1 MPSEDIVSIYIVN
14 EADGCSDL
22 TIESQVSFTS
32 CSQSYIVR
40 ISNQS
45 NATGPFSIYTG
56 STSGT
61 PIYSAVTRVDMVAGQ
76 SFTLS
81 NSDQSGCVTPTPTPT
96 STITPTPSV
105 TPTNT
110 PTPSITSTNTPT
122 PSITPTITPTTTAT
136 PTVTPTVTPTIPP
149 TPSVTSTLTPTPS
162 ITPSVTVTTSVTI
175 TPTVTPSETPT
186 NTPTNTVTPSTTET
200 PTPTPTMTPTASG
213 SVGTAYLFIEP
224 QSGSTNI
231 GQYMFDG
238 GYNFYGFTNLSAPD
252 TSSQVLFSNDM
263 NGYVSFTGWT
273 GGVFPTV
280 RTQSVPQVS
289 GGVDAFGNSIVAY
302 NFTTHEVPVNTVS
315 NQAWYTW
322 IIPTGATNN
331 LIQYQI
337 DVNSFGNPNSM
348 TTLIMDS
355 TIYTETFN
363 YTGSTIPTGV
373 YRVYTTFADLSF
385 YLDNGGNTIYFRGN
399 SVI

>member
-1 MPSEDIVSIYIVN
+1 MAEIYDIIVVN
-14 EADGCSDL
+14 EASGCQNAVTNQYTITGCNQTVLVKFDG
-22 TIESQVSFTS
+22 T
-32 CSQSYIVR
+32 
-40 ISNQS
+40 N
-45 NATGPFSIYTG
+45 NAVGPFDIYTG
-56 STSGT
+56 STGTTAVYTGVTRTEMIYGVVLTLTDPSAFCGT
-61 PIYSAVTRVDMVAGQ
+61 PTPTPTPTVTP
-76 SFTLS
+76 SS
-81 NSDQSGCVTPTPTPT
+81 VTPTPTPT
-96 STITPTPSV
+96 STITPTPS
-105 TPTNT
+105 TTIGLT
-110 PTPSITSTNTPT
+110 PTPTSTTTITP
-122 PSITPTITPTTTAT
+122 TPTITPSST
-136 PTVTPTVTPTIPP
+136 P
-149 TPSVTSTLTPTPS
+149 
-162 ITPSVTVTTSVTI
+162 
-175 TPTVTPSETPT
+175 
-186 NTPTNTVTPSTTET
+186 
-200 PTPTPTMTPTASG
+200 

-231 GQYMFDG
+231 GQYMFNN
-238 GYNFYGFTNLSAPD
+238 GYNFYGFTNSSGPT
-252 TSSQVLFSNDM
+252 TSNPTQFNNDM

-280 RTQSVPQVS
+280 RTQMVPQVS
-289 GGVDAFGNSIVAY
+289 GGVDTYGNSIDAY
-302 NFTTHEVPVNTVS
+302 NFTTHEVPINTVS

-355 TIYTETFN
+355 TIYTKTFN

>member
-1 MPSEDIVSIYIVN
+1 MAEIYDIIVVN
-14 EADGCSDL
+14 EASGCQNAVTNQY
-22 TIESQVSFTS
+22 TITG
-32 CSQSYIVR
+32 C
-40 ISNQS
+40 NQTVLVKFNGTN
-45 NATGPFSIYTG
+45 NAVGPFDIYTG
-56 STSGT
+56 STGTTAVYTGVTRIEMISGVTLTLTDPSAFCGT
-61 PIYSAVTRVDMVAGQ
+61 PTPTPTPTITPS
-76 SFTLS
+76 S
-81 NSDQSGCVTPTPTPT
+81 VTPTPTPT
-96 STITPTPSV
+96 STVTPTPSV
-105 TPTNT
+105 TIGLT
-110 PTPSITSTNTPT
+110 PT
-122 PSITPTITPTTTAT
+122 
-136 PTVTPTVTPTIPP
+136 P
-149 TPSVTSTLTPTPS
+149 TPSVTIGITPTPTSTTTPTPTPS
-162 ITPSVTVTTSVTI
+162 ITPSS
-175 TPTVTPSETPT
+175 TP
-186 NTPTNTVTPSTTET
+186 
-200 PTPTPTMTPTASG
+200 

-238 GYNFYGFTNLSAPD
+238 GYNFYGFTNLSGPD

-289 GGVDAFGNSIVAY
+289 GGVDAYGNSIVAY

-331 LIQYQI
+331 LIQHQI

>member
-1 MPSEDIVSIYIVN
+1 MAVTYNIIVVN
-14 EADGCSDL
+14 TDSGCSNSITQQYTATACSENILVKLSGTNNAVGPFNVYTGTTGTTAVYSGITKAQMYSGVTL
-22 TIESQVSFTS
+22 TISDPSS
-32 CSQSYIVR
+32 CI
-40 ISNQS
+40 
-45 NATGPFSIYTG
+45 
-56 STSGT
+56 T
-61 PIYSAVTRVDMVAGQ
+61 PTP
-76 SFTLS
+76 TPTP
-81 NSDQSGCVTPTPTPT
+81 VTPTPTPT

-105 TPTNT
+105 TIGLTPTPTSTITPTPTSTIT
-110 PTPSITSTNTPT
+110 PTPSVTIGLTPT
-122 PSITPTITPTTTAT
+122 PTSTITPTPTITPSST
-136 PTVTPTVTPTIPP
+136 PF
-149 TPSVTSTLTPTPS
+149 
-162 ITPSVTVTTSVTI
+162 
-175 TPTVTPSETPT
+175 
-186 NTPTNTVTPSTTET
+186 
-200 PTPTPTMTPTASG
+200 
-213 SVGTAYLFIEP
+213 VGTAYLFIEP

-231 GQYMFDG
+231 GQYMFDN
-238 GYNFYGFTNLSAPD
+238 GYNFYGFTNSSGPT
-252 TSSQVLFSNDM
+252 TSNPTQFNNDM

-280 RTQSVPQVS
+280 RTQMVPQVS
-289 GGVDAFGNSIVAY
+289 GGVDTYGNSIDAY

-355 TIYTETFN
+355 TIYSQTFN

>member
-1 MPSEDIVSIYIVN
+1 MAEIYDIIVVN
-14 EADGCSDL
+14 EASGCQNAVTNQYTITGCNQTVLVKFDG
-22 TIESQVSFTS
+22 T
-32 CSQSYIVR
+32 
-40 ISNQS
+40 N
-45 NATGPFSIYTG
+45 NAVGPFDIYTG
-56 STSGT
+56 STGTTAVYTGVTRTEMIYGVVLTLTDPSAFCGT
-61 PIYSAVTRVDMVAGQ
+61 PTPTPTPTVTP
-76 SFTLS
+76 SS
-81 NSDQSGCVTPTPTPT
+81 VTPTPTPT
-96 STITPTPSV
+96 STITPTPS
-105 TPTNT
+105 TTIGLT
-110 PTPSITSTNTPT
+110 PTPTSTTTITP
-122 PSITPTITPTTTAT
+122 TPTITPSST
-136 PTVTPTVTPTIPP
+136 P
-149 TPSVTSTLTPTPS
+149 
-162 ITPSVTVTTSVTI
+162 
-175 TPTVTPSETPT
+175 
-186 NTPTNTVTPSTTET
+186 
-200 PTPTPTMTPTASG
+200 

-231 GQYMFDG
+231 GQYMFNN
-238 GYNFYGFTNLSAPD
+238 GYNFYGFTNSSGPT
-252 TSSQVLFSNDM
+252 TSNPTQFNNDM

-280 RTQSVPQVS
+280 RTQMVPQVS
-289 GGVDAFGNSIVAY
+289 GGVDTYGNSIDAY

-355 TIYTETFN
+355 TIYTKTFN

>member
-1 MPSEDIVSIYIVN
+1 MAEIYDIIVVN
-14 EADGCSDL
+14 EASGCQNAVTNQYTITGCNQTVLVKFDG
-22 TIESQVSFTS
+22 T
-32 CSQSYIVR
+32 
-40 ISNQS
+40 N
-45 NATGPFSIYTG
+45 NAVGPFDIYTG
-56 STSGT
+56 STGTTAVYTGVTRTEMIYGVVLTLTDPSAFCGT
-61 PIYSAVTRVDMVAGQ
+61 PTPTPTPTVTP
-76 SFTLS
+76 SS
-81 NSDQSGCVTPTPTPT
+81 VTPTPTPT
-96 STITPTPSV
+96 STITPTPS
-105 TPTNT
+105 TTIGLT
-110 PTPSITSTNTPT
+110 PTPTSTTTITP
-122 PSITPTITPTTTAT
+122 TPTITPSST
-136 PTVTPTVTPTIPP
+136 P
-149 TPSVTSTLTPTPS
+149 
-162 ITPSVTVTTSVTI
+162 
-175 TPTVTPSETPT
+175 
-186 NTPTNTVTPSTTET
+186 
-200 PTPTPTMTPTASG
+200 

-231 GQYMFDG
+231 GQYMFNN
-238 GYNFYGFTNLSAPD
+238 GYNFYGFTNSSGPT
-252 TSSQVLFSNDM
+252 TSNPTQFNNDM

-280 RTQSVPQVS
+280 RTQMVPQVS
-289 GGVDAFGNSIVAY
+289 GGFDAYGNSIEAY

-355 TIYTETFN
+355 TIYTKTFN

>member
-1 MPSEDIVSIYIVN
+1 
-14 EADGCSDL
+14 
-22 TIESQVSFTS
+22 
-32 CSQSYIVR
+32 
-40 ISNQS
+40 
-45 NATGPFSIYTG
+45 
-56 STSGT
+56 
-61 PIYSAVTRVDMVAGQ
+61 
-76 SFTLS
+76 
-81 NSDQSGCVTPTPTPT
+81 
-96 STITPTPSV
+96 
-105 TPTNT
+105 
-110 PTPSITSTNTPT
+110 
-122 PSITPTITPTTTAT
+122 
-136 PTVTPTVTPTIPP
+136 
-149 TPSVTSTLTPTPS
+149 
-162 ITPSVTVTTSVTI
+162 
-175 TPTVTPSETPT
+175 
-186 NTPTNTVTPSTTET
+186 
-200 PTPTPTMTPTASG
+200 
-213 SVGTAYLFIEP
+213 
-224 QSGSTNI
+224 
-231 GQYMFDG
+231 MFDG
-238 GYNFYGFTNLSAPD
+238 GYNFYGFTNLSGPD

-289 GGVDAFGNSIVAY
+289 GGVDAYGNSIVAY

-331 LIQYQI
+331 LIQHQI

-355 TIYTETFN
+355 TIYTKTFN

>member
-1 MPSEDIVSIYIVN
+1 MAEIYDIIVVN
-14 EADGCSDL
+14 EASGCQNAVTNQY
-22 TIESQVSFTS
+22 TITG
-32 CSQSYIVR
+32 C
-40 ISNQS
+40 NQTVLVKFNGTN
-45 NATGPFSIYTG
+45 NAVGPFDIYTG
-56 STSGT
+56 STGTTAVYTGVTRTEMIYGVVLTLTDPSAFCGT
-61 PIYSAVTRVDMVAGQ
+61 PTPTPTPTITPS
-76 SFTLS
+76 S
-81 NSDQSGCVTPTPTPT
+81 VTPTPTPT
-96 STITPTPSV
+96 STVTPTPSV
-105 TPTNT
+105 TIGLT
-110 PTPSITSTNTPT
+110 PT
-122 PSITPTITPTTTAT
+122 
-136 PTVTPTVTPTIPP
+136 P
-149 TPSVTSTLTPTPS
+149 TPSVTIGITPTPTSTTTPTPTPS
-162 ITPSVTVTTSVTI
+162 ITPSS
-175 TPTVTPSETPT
+175 TP
-186 NTPTNTVTPSTTET
+186 
-200 PTPTPTMTPTASG
+200 

-238 GYNFYGFTNLSAPD
+238 GYNFYGFTNLSGPD

-289 GGVDAFGNSIVAY
+289 GGVDAYGNSIVAY

-331 LIQYQI
+331 LIQHQI

>member
-1 MPSEDIVSIYIVN
+1 MAEIYDIIVVN
-14 EADGCSDL
+14 EASGCQNAVTNQYTITGCNQTVLVKFDG
-22 TIESQVSFTS
+22 T
-32 CSQSYIVR
+32 
-40 ISNQS
+40 N
-45 NATGPFSIYTG
+45 NAVGPFDIYTG
-56 STSGT
+56 STGTTAVYTGVTRTEMIYGVVLTLTDPSAFCGT
-61 PIYSAVTRVDMVAGQ
+61 PTPTPTPTVTP
-76 SFTLS
+76 SS
-81 NSDQSGCVTPTPTPT
+81 VTPTPTPT
-96 STITPTPSV
+96 STITPTPS
-105 TPTNT
+105 TTIGLT
-110 PTPSITSTNTPT
+110 PTPTSTTTITP
-122 PSITPTITPTTTAT
+122 TPTITPSST
-136 PTVTPTVTPTIPP
+136 P
-149 TPSVTSTLTPTPS
+149 
-162 ITPSVTVTTSVTI
+162 
-175 TPTVTPSETPT
+175 
-186 NTPTNTVTPSTTET
+186 
-200 PTPTPTMTPTASG
+200 

-231 GQYMFDG
+231 GQYMFDN
-238 GYNFYGFTNLSAPD
+238 GYNFYGFTNLSGPT
-252 TSSQVLFSNDM
+252 TSNPTQFNNDM

-280 RTQSVPQVS
+280 RTQMVPQVS
-289 GGVDAFGNSIVAY
+289 GGFDAYGNSIEAY

-355 TIYTETFN
+355 TIYTKTFN

>member
-1 MPSEDIVSIYIVN
+1 MAEIYNIIVVN
-14 EADGCSDL
+14 EANGCLNSVTNQYTITGCDQTVIVKFDG
-22 TIESQVSFTS
+22 T
-32 CSQSYIVR
+32 
-40 ISNQS
+40 N
-45 NATGPFSIYTG
+45 NAVGPFDIYTG
-56 STSGT
+56 STGT
-61 PIYSAVTRVDMVAGQ
+61 TAIYSGVTRTEMIYGVVL
-76 SFTLS
+76 TLS
-81 NSDQSGCVTPTPTPT
+81 DPAAICGTPTPTP
-96 STITPTPSV
+96 

-110 PTPSITSTNTPT
+110 PTPSIT
-122 PSITPTITPTTTAT
+122 
-136 PTVTPTVTPTIPP
+136 PTVTPSSQTPTPTPTSTVTP
-149 TPSVTSTLTPTPS
+149 TPSVTIGITPTPTSTTTSTPTPS
-162 ITPSVTVTTSVTI
+162 ITPSS
-175 TPTVTPSETPT
+175 TP
-186 NTPTNTVTPSTTET
+186 
-200 PTPTPTMTPTASG
+200 

-238 GYNFYGFTNLSAPD
+238 GYNFYGFTNLSGPD

-289 GGVDAFGNSIVAY
+289 GGVDAYGNSIVAY
-302 NFTTHEVPVNTVS
+302 NFTTHEVPLNTVS

-355 TIYTETFN
+355 TIYTKTFN

>member
-1 MPSEDIVSIYIVN
+1 VTLPTYATACKPVTGVIAPASTVTEPTLPVASTPVTLKLASAATVTEPTKPVAARPIKS
-14 EADGCSDL
+14 
-22 TIESQVSFTS
+22 TS
-32 CSQSYIVR
+32 W
-40 ISNQS
+40 
-45 NATGPFSIYTG
+45 PG
-56 STSGT
+56 STTITPSTAVASTPVSVTSAVPFTPTNTGT
-61 PIYSAVTRVDMVAGQ
+61 PTQ
-76 SFTLS
+76 
-81 NSDQSGCVTPTPTPT
+81 TPTPTQT
-96 STITPTPSV
+96 V

-110 PTPSITSTNTPT
+110 GTPT
-122 PSITPTITPTTTAT
+122 Q
-136 PTVTPTVTPTIPP
+136 
-149 TPSVTSTLTPTPS
+149 TPTPS
-162 ITPSVTVTTSVTI
+162 ITPSS
-175 TPTVTPSETPT
+175 TP
-186 NTPTNTVTPSTTET
+186 
-200 PTPTPTMTPTASG
+200 

-238 GYNFYGFTNLSAPD
+238 GYNFYGFTNLSGPD

-302 NFTTHEVPVNTVS
+302 NFTTHEVPLNTVS

-355 TIYTETFN
+355 TIYTKTFN

>member
-1 MPSEDIVSIYIVN
+1 MAFIYDIIVVN
-14 EADGCSDL
+14 TDPTCVNSV
-22 TIESQVSFTS
+22 TQQYT
-32 CSQSYIVR
+32 
-40 ISNQS
+40 
-45 NATGPFSIYTG
+45 ATGCPQTVLVKIDVGSPALGPFDVYTG
-56 STSGT
+56 TTGTTS
-61 PIYSAVTRVDMVAGQ
+61 IYSAQTRVQMIAGVAVVLVDPG
-76 SFTLS
+76 FP
-81 NSDQSGCVTPTPTPT
+81 CITPTPTPT
-96 STITPTPSV
+96 
-105 TPTNT
+105 
-110 PTPSITSTNTPT
+110 
-122 PSITPTITPTTTAT
+122 
-136 PTVTPTVTPTIPP
+136 PTVTPSSQTPTP
-149 TPSVTSTLTPTPS
+149 TPTPS
-162 ITPSVTVTTSVTI
+162 ITPSETATPTPTT
-175 TPTVTPSETPT
+175 TPTVTPT

-231 GQYMFDG
+231 GQYMFNN
-238 GYNFYGFTNLSAPD
+238 GYNFYGFTNSSGPT
-252 TSSQVLFSNDM
+252 TSNPVQFNNDM

-280 RTQSVPQVS
+280 RTQMVPQVS
-289 GGVDAFGNSIVAY
+289 GGFDAYGNSIEAY

-355 TIYTETFN
+355 TIYTKTFN

>member
-1 MPSEDIVSIYIVN
+1 MAFIYDIIVVN
-14 EADGCSDL
+14 TDPTCVNSV
-22 TIESQVSFTS
+22 TQQYT
-32 CSQSYIVR
+32 
-40 ISNQS
+40 
-45 NATGPFSIYTG
+45 ATGCPQTVLVKIDVGSPALGPFDVYTG
-56 STSGT
+56 TTGT
-61 PIYSAVTRVDMVAGQ
+61 TAIYSAQTRVQMIAGVAVVLVDP
-76 SFTLS
+76 SFP
-81 NSDQSGCVTPTPTPT
+81 C
-96 STITPTPSV
+96 ITPTPS
-105 TPTNT
+105 P
-110 PTPSITSTNTPT
+110 
-122 PSITPTITPTTTAT
+122 T
-136 PTVTPTVTPTIPP
+136 PTVTPSSQTPTP
-149 TPSVTSTLTPTPS
+149 TPTPS
-162 ITPSVTVTTSVTI
+162 ITPSETATP
-175 TPTVTPSETPT
+175 TPTVTPTI
-186 NTPTNTVTPSTTET
+186 TPSST
-200 PTPTPTMTPTASG
+200 PL
-213 SVGTAYLFIEP
+213 VETAYLFIEP

-231 GQYMFDG
+231 GQYMFNN
-238 GYNFYGFTNLSAPD
+238 GYNFYGFTNSSGPT
-252 TSSQVLFSNDM
+252 TSNPTQFNNDM

-280 RTQSVPQVS
+280 RTQMVPQVN
-289 GGVDAFGNSIVAY
+289 GGVDAYGNSIVAY
-302 NFTTHEVPVNTVS
+302 NFTTHEVPINTVS

-355 TIYTETFN
+355 TIYTKTFN

>member
-1 MPSEDIVSIYIVN
+1 MAEIYDIIVVN
-14 EADGCSDL
+14 EASGCQNAVTNQYTITGCNQTVLVKFDG
-22 TIESQVSFTS
+22 T
-32 CSQSYIVR
+32 
-40 ISNQS
+40 N
-45 NATGPFSIYTG
+45 NAVGPFDIYTG
-56 STSGT
+56 STGTTAVYTGVTRTEMIYGVVLTLTDPSAFCGT
-61 PIYSAVTRVDMVAGQ
+61 PTPTPTPTVTP
-76 SFTLS
+76 SS
-81 NSDQSGCVTPTPTPT
+81 VTPTPTPT
-96 STITPTPSV
+96 STVTPTPSV
-105 TPTNT
+105 TIGLSPT
-110 PTPSITSTNTPT
+110 PTS
-122 PSITPTITPTTTAT
+122 TTT
-136 PTVTPTVTPTIPP
+136 P
-149 TPSVTSTLTPTPS
+149 TPTPS
-162 ITPSVTVTTSVTI
+162 ITPSS
-175 TPTVTPSETPT
+175 TP
-186 NTPTNTVTPSTTET
+186 
-200 PTPTPTMTPTASG
+200 

-231 GQYMFDG
+231 GQYMFNN
-238 GYNFYGFTNLSAPD
+238 GYNFYGFTNSSGPT
-252 TSSQVLFSNDM
+252 TSNPVQFNNDM

-280 RTQSVPQVS
+280 RTQMVPQVS
-289 GGVDAFGNSIVAY
+289 GGFDAYGNSIEAY
-302 NFTTHEVPVNTVS
+302 NFTTHEVSVNTVS

-355 TIYTETFN
+355 TIYTKTFN

>member
-1 MPSEDIVSIYIVN
+1 MAEIYDIIVVN
-14 EADGCSDL
+14 EASGCQNAVTNQYTITGCNQTVLVKFDG
-22 TIESQVSFTS
+22 T
-32 CSQSYIVR
+32 
-40 ISNQS
+40 N
-45 NATGPFSIYTG
+45 NAVGPFDIYTG
-56 STSGT
+56 STGTTAVYTGVTRTEMIYGVVLTLTDPSAFCGT
-61 PIYSAVTRVDMVAGQ
+61 PTPTPTPTVTP
-76 SFTLS
+76 SS
-81 NSDQSGCVTPTPTPT
+81 VTPTPTPT
-96 STITPTPSV
+96 STITPTPS
-105 TPTNT
+105 TTIGLT
-110 PTPSITSTNTPT
+110 PTPTSTTTITP
-122 PSITPTITPTTTAT
+122 TPTITPSST
-136 PTVTPTVTPTIPP
+136 P
-149 TPSVTSTLTPTPS
+149 
-162 ITPSVTVTTSVTI
+162 
-175 TPTVTPSETPT
+175 
-186 NTPTNTVTPSTTET
+186 
-200 PTPTPTMTPTASG
+200 

-231 GQYMFDG
+231 GQYMFDN
-238 GYNFYGFTNLSAPD
+238 GYNFYGFTNSSGPT
-252 TSSQVLFSNDM
+252 TSNPTQFNNDM

-280 RTQSVPQVS
+280 RTQMVPQVS
-289 GGVDAFGNSIVAY
+289 GGFDAYGNSIEAY
-302 NFTTHEVPVNTVS
+302 NFTTHEVPVNTVL

-355 TIYTETFN
+355 TIYTKTFN

>member
-1 MPSEDIVSIYIVN
+1 MIYGVV
-14 EADGCSDL
+14 L
-22 TIESQVSFTS
+22 
-32 CSQSYIVR
+32 
-40 ISNQS
+40 
-45 NATGPFSIYTG
+45 
-56 STSGT
+56 
-61 PIYSAVTRVDMVAGQ
+61 
-76 SFTLS
+76 TLS
-81 NSDQSGCVTPTPTPT
+81 DSGAGCTPTPTPTVTPTPTPT
-96 STITPTPSV
+96 DPMTGVTTTPSPTPTITPTN
-105 TPTNT
+105 TNT
-110 PTPSITSTNTPT
+110 PTNTSTNTPT
-122 PSITPTITPTTTAT
+122 PTPTPTNTTTPTNTGT
-136 PTVTPTVTPTIPP
+136 PTQTPTPTQTVTPTNTGTPTQ
-149 TPSVTSTLTPTPS
+149 TPTPS
-162 ITPSVTVTTSVTI
+162 ITPSS
-175 TPTVTPSETPT
+175 TP
-186 NTPTNTVTPSTTET
+186 
-200 PTPTPTMTPTASG
+200 

-238 GYNFYGFTNLSAPD
+238 GYNFYGFTNLSGPD

-289 GGVDAFGNSIVAY
+289 GGVDAYGNSIVAY

-331 LIQYQI
+331 LIQHQI

>member
-1 MPSEDIVSIYIVN
+1 MAEIYDIIVVN
-14 EADGCSDL
+14 EASGCQNAVTNQYTITGCNQTVLVKFDG
-22 TIESQVSFTS
+22 T
-32 CSQSYIVR
+32 
-40 ISNQS
+40 N
-45 NATGPFSIYTG
+45 NAVGPFDIYTG
-56 STSGT
+56 STGTTAVYTGVTRTEMIYGVVLTLTDPSAFCGT
-61 PIYSAVTRVDMVAGQ
+61 PTPTPTPTVTP
-76 SFTLS
+76 SS
-81 NSDQSGCVTPTPTPT
+81 VTPTPTPT
-96 STITPTPSV
+96 STITPTPS
-105 TPTNT
+105 TTIGLT
-110 PTPSITSTNTPT
+110 PTPTSTTTITP
-122 PSITPTITPTTTAT
+122 TPTITPSST
-136 PTVTPTVTPTIPP
+136 P
-149 TPSVTSTLTPTPS
+149 
-162 ITPSVTVTTSVTI
+162 
-175 TPTVTPSETPT
+175 
-186 NTPTNTVTPSTTET
+186 
-200 PTPTPTMTPTASG
+200 

-231 GQYMFDG
+231 GQYMFNN
-238 GYNFYGFTNLSAPD
+238 GYNFYGFTNLSGPT
-252 TSSQVLFSNDM
+252 TSNPTQFNNDM

-280 RTQSVPQVS
+280 RTQMVPQVS
-289 GGVDAFGNSIVAY
+289 GGVDTYGNSIDAY
-302 NFTTHEVPVNTVS
+302 NFTTHEVPINTVS

-331 LIQYQI
+331 LVQYQI

-355 TIYTETFN
+355 TIYTKTFN

>member
-1 MPSEDIVSIYIVN
+1 MAEIYDIIVVN
-14 EADGCSDL
+14 EASGCQNAVTNQYTITGCNQTVLVKFDG
-22 TIESQVSFTS
+22 T
-32 CSQSYIVR
+32 
-40 ISNQS
+40 N
-45 NATGPFSIYTG
+45 NAVGPFDIYTG
-56 STSGT
+56 STGTTAVYTGVTRTEMIYGVVLTLTDPSAFCGT
-61 PIYSAVTRVDMVAGQ
+61 PTPTPTPTVTP
-76 SFTLS
+76 SS
-81 NSDQSGCVTPTPTPT
+81 VTPTPTPT
-96 STITPTPSV
+96 STITPTPS
-105 TPTNT
+105 TTIGLT
-110 PTPSITSTNTPT
+110 PTPTSTTTITP
-122 PSITPTITPTTTAT
+122 TPTITPSST
-136 PTVTPTVTPTIPP
+136 P
-149 TPSVTSTLTPTPS
+149 
-162 ITPSVTVTTSVTI
+162 
-175 TPTVTPSETPT
+175 
-186 NTPTNTVTPSTTET
+186 
-200 PTPTPTMTPTASG
+200 

-231 GQYMFDG
+231 GQYMFNN
-238 GYNFYGFTNLSAPD
+238 GYNFYGFTNLSGPT
-252 TSSQVLFSNDM
+252 TSNPTQFNNDM

-280 RTQSVPQVS
+280 RTQMVPQVS
-289 GGVDAFGNSIVAY
+289 GGVDTYGNSIDAY
-302 NFTTHEVPVNTVS
+302 NFTTHEVPINTVS

-355 TIYTETFN
+355 TIYTKTFN

>member
-1 MPSEDIVSIYIVN
+1 MAEIYDIIVVN
-14 EADGCSDL
+14 EASGCQNAVTNQYTITGCNQTVLVKFDG
-22 TIESQVSFTS
+22 T
-32 CSQSYIVR
+32 
-40 ISNQS
+40 N
-45 NATGPFSIYTG
+45 NAVGPFDIYTG
-56 STSGT
+56 STGTTAVYTGVTRTEMIYGVVLTLTDPSAFCGT
-61 PIYSAVTRVDMVAGQ
+61 PTPTPTPTVTP
-76 SFTLS
+76 SS
-81 NSDQSGCVTPTPTPT
+81 VTPTPTPT
-96 STITPTPSV
+96 STITPTPS
-105 TPTNT
+105 TTIGLT
-110 PTPSITSTNTPT
+110 PTPTSTTTITP
-122 PSITPTITPTTTAT
+122 TPTITPSST
-136 PTVTPTVTPTIPP
+136 P
-149 TPSVTSTLTPTPS
+149 
-162 ITPSVTVTTSVTI
+162 
-175 TPTVTPSETPT
+175 
-186 NTPTNTVTPSTTET
+186 
-200 PTPTPTMTPTASG
+200 

-231 GQYMFDG
+231 GQYMFNN
-238 GYNFYGFTNLSAPD
+238 GYNFYGFTNSSGPT
-252 TSSQVLFSNDM
+252 TSNPTQFNNDM

-280 RTQSVPQVS
+280 RTQMVPQVS
-289 GGVDAFGNSIVAY
+289 GGVDTYGNSIDAY
-302 NFTTHEVPVNTVS
+302 NFTTHEVPINTVS

-331 LIQYQI
+331 LVQYQI

-355 TIYTETFN
+355 TIYTKTFN

>member
-1 MPSEDIVSIYIVN
+1 MAEIYDIIVVN
-14 EADGCSDL
+14 EASGCQNAVTNQYTITGCNQTVLVKFDG
-22 TIESQVSFTS
+22 T
-32 CSQSYIVR
+32 
-40 ISNQS
+40 N
-45 NATGPFSIYTG
+45 NAVGPFDIYTG
-56 STSGT
+56 STGTTAVYTGVTRTEMIYGVVLTLTDPSAFCGT
-61 PIYSAVTRVDMVAGQ
+61 PTPTPTPTVTP
-76 SFTLS
+76 SS
-81 NSDQSGCVTPTPTPT
+81 VTPTPTPT
-96 STITPTPSV
+96 STITPTPS
-105 TPTNT
+105 TTIGLT
-110 PTPSITSTNTPT
+110 PTPTSTTTITP
-122 PSITPTITPTTTAT
+122 TPTITPSST
-136 PTVTPTVTPTIPP
+136 P
-149 TPSVTSTLTPTPS
+149 
-162 ITPSVTVTTSVTI
+162 
-175 TPTVTPSETPT
+175 
-186 NTPTNTVTPSTTET
+186 
-200 PTPTPTMTPTASG
+200 

-231 GQYMFDG
+231 GQYMFDN
-238 GYNFYGFTNLSAPD
+238 GYNFYGFTNSSGPT
-252 TSSQVLFSNDM
+252 TSNPTQFNNDM

-280 RTQSVPQVS
+280 RTQMVPQVS
-289 GGVDAFGNSIVAY
+289 GGVDTYGNSIDAY
-302 NFTTHEVPVNTVS
+302 NFTTHEVPINTVS

-355 TIYTETFN
+355 TIYTKTFN

>member
-1 MPSEDIVSIYIVN
+1 MAFIYDIIVVN
-14 EADGCSDL
+14 TDPTCVNSV
-22 TIESQVSFTS
+22 TQQYT
-32 CSQSYIVR
+32 
-40 ISNQS
+40 
-45 NATGPFSIYTG
+45 ATGCPQTVLVKIDVGSPALGPFDVYTG
-56 STSGT
+56 TTGT
-61 PIYSAVTRVDMVAGQ
+61 TAIYSAQTRVQMIAGVAVVLVDP
-76 SFTLS
+76 SS
-81 NSDQSGCVTPTPTPT
+81 PC
-96 STITPTPSV
+96 ITPTPS
-105 TPTNT
+105 P
-110 PTPSITSTNTPT
+110 
-122 PSITPTITPTTTAT
+122 T
-136 PTVTPTVTPTIPP
+136 PTVTPSSQTPTP
-149 TPSVTSTLTPTPS
+149 TPTPS
-162 ITPSVTVTTSVTI
+162 ITPSETATP
-175 TPTVTPSETPT
+175 TPTVTPTI
-186 NTPTNTVTPSTTET
+186 TPSST
-200 PTPTPTMTPTASG
+200 PL
-213 SVGTAYLFIEP
+213 VETAYLFIEP

-231 GQYMFDG
+231 GQYMFNN
-238 GYNFYGFTNLSAPD
+238 GYNFYGFTNSSGPT
-252 TSSQVLFSNDM
+252 TSNPTQFNNDM

-280 RTQSVPQVS
+280 RTQMVPQVS
-289 GGVDAFGNSIVAY
+289 GGFDAYGNSIEAY

-355 TIYTETFN
+355 TIYTKTFN

>member
-1 MPSEDIVSIYIVN
+1 
-14 EADGCSDL
+14 
-22 TIESQVSFTS
+22 
-32 CSQSYIVR
+32 
-40 ISNQS
+40 
-45 NATGPFSIYTG
+45 
-56 STSGT
+56 
-61 PIYSAVTRVDMVAGQ
+61 
-76 SFTLS
+76 
-81 NSDQSGCVTPTPTPT
+81 
-96 STITPTPSV
+96 
-105 TPTNT
+105 
-110 PTPSITSTNTPT
+110 
-122 PSITPTITPTTTAT
+122 
-136 PTVTPTVTPTIPP
+136 
-149 TPSVTSTLTPTPS
+149 
-162 ITPSVTVTTSVTI
+162 
-175 TPTVTPSETPT
+175 
-186 NTPTNTVTPSTTET
+186 
-200 PTPTPTMTPTASG
+200 
-213 SVGTAYLFIEP
+213 
-224 QSGSTNI
+224 
-231 GQYMFDG
+231 
-238 GYNFYGFTNLSAPD
+238 
-252 TSSQVLFSNDM
+252 M

-331 LIQYQI
+331 LIQHQI

-355 TIYTETFN
+355 TIYTKTFN

>member
-1 MPSEDIVSIYIVN
+1 LIYGVVLTLTDPS
-14 EADGCSDL
+14 AFC
-22 TIESQVSFTS
+22 
-32 CSQSYIVR
+32 
-40 ISNQS
+40 
-45 NATGPFSIYTG
+45 
-56 STSGT
+56 GT
-61 PIYSAVTRVDMVAGQ
+61 PTPTPTPTVTP
-76 SFTLS
+76 SS
-81 NSDQSGCVTPTPTPT
+81 VTPTPTPT
-96 STITPTPSV
+96 STITPTPS
-105 TPTNT
+105 TTIGLT
-110 PTPSITSTNTPT
+110 PTPTSTTTITP
-122 PSITPTITPTTTAT
+122 TPTITPSST
-136 PTVTPTVTPTIPP
+136 P
-149 TPSVTSTLTPTPS
+149 
-162 ITPSVTVTTSVTI
+162 
-175 TPTVTPSETPT
+175 
-186 NTPTNTVTPSTTET
+186 
-200 PTPTPTMTPTASG
+200 

-231 GQYMFDG
+231 GQYMFNN
-238 GYNFYGFTNLSAPD
+238 GYNFYGFTNSSGPT
-252 TSSQVLFSNDM
+252 TSNPTQFNNDM

-280 RTQSVPQVS
+280 RTQMVPQVS
-289 GGVDAFGNSIVAY
+289 GGFDAYGNSIEAY

-355 TIYTETFN
+355 TIYTKTFN

>member
-1 MPSEDIVSIYIVN
+1 MAFIYDIIVVN
-14 EADGCSDL
+14 TDPTCVNSV
-22 TIESQVSFTS
+22 TQQYT
-32 CSQSYIVR
+32 
-40 ISNQS
+40 
-45 NATGPFSIYTG
+45 ATGCPQTVLVKIDVGSPALGPFDVYTG
-56 STSGT
+56 TTGT
-61 PIYSAVTRVDMVAGQ
+61 TAIYSAQTRVQMIAGVAVVLVDP
-76 SFTLS
+76 SS
-81 NSDQSGCVTPTPTPT
+81 PC
-96 STITPTPSV
+96 ITP
-105 TPTNT
+105 
-110 PTPSITSTNTPT
+110 
-122 PSITPTITPTTTAT
+122 TPTITPSST
-136 PTVTPTVTPTIPP
+136 P
-149 TPSVTSTLTPTPS
+149 
-162 ITPSVTVTTSVTI
+162 
-175 TPTVTPSETPT
+175 
-186 NTPTNTVTPSTTET
+186 
-200 PTPTPTMTPTASG
+200 

-231 GQYMFDG
+231 GQYMFNN
-238 GYNFYGFTNLSAPD
+238 GYNFYGFTNSSGPT
-252 TSSQVLFSNDM
+252 TSNPTQFNNDM

-280 RTQSVPQVS
+280 RTQMVPQVS
-289 GGVDAFGNSIVAY
+289 GGFDAYGNSIEAY

-355 TIYTETFN
+355 TIYTKTFN

>member
-1 MPSEDIVSIYIVN
+1 MAEIYDIIVVN
-14 EADGCSDL
+14 EASGCQNAVTNQYTITGCNQTVLVKFDG
-22 TIESQVSFTS
+22 T
-32 CSQSYIVR
+32 
-40 ISNQS
+40 N
-45 NATGPFSIYTG
+45 NAVGPFDIYTG
-56 STSGT
+56 STGTTAVYTGVTRTEMIYGVVLTLTDPSAFCGT
-61 PIYSAVTRVDMVAGQ
+61 PTPTPTPTVTP
-76 SFTLS
+76 SS
-81 NSDQSGCVTPTPTPT
+81 VTPTPTPT
-96 STITPTPSV
+96 STITPTPS
-105 TPTNT
+105 TTIGLT
-110 PTPSITSTNTPT
+110 PTPTSTTTITP
-122 PSITPTITPTTTAT
+122 TPTITPSST
-136 PTVTPTVTPTIPP
+136 P
-149 TPSVTSTLTPTPS
+149 
-162 ITPSVTVTTSVTI
+162 
-175 TPTVTPSETPT
+175 
-186 NTPTNTVTPSTTET
+186 
-200 PTPTPTMTPTASG
+200 

-231 GQYMFDG
+231 GQYMFDN
-238 GYNFYGFTNLSAPD
+238 GYNFYGFTNSSGPT
-252 TSSQVLFSNDM
+252 TSNPTQFNNDM

-280 RTQSVPQVS
+280 RTQMVPQVS
-289 GGVDAFGNSIVAY
+289 GGFDAYGNSIEAY

-355 TIYTETFN
+355 TIYTKTFN